1 MKVIV
6 FDTETTGLFNRKWN
20 IEKDNDKFPYIVQ
33 LSWICY
39 DSYNNKIISIH
50 DHIIK
55 LKEGIKIP
63 EESSKIHGITDAISK
78 LRGEDIKTVILE
90 FKRDLM
96 SSDIVVGHNLNYDK
110 VMISVELVRNGM
122 VNCMKRLRKKELYC
136 TMQHSKEICQIYK
149 QGKYGPYLKFPSLI
163 ELHEYLFNDTP
174 KNLHNSLIDVI
185 ITLRCFCKLYCNKDL
200 ITNKSFKLNYDR
212 LCN

>member
-1 MKVIV
+1 MKIIV

-39 DSYNNKIISIH
+39 DNYNNKIMSIH

-78 LRGEDIKTVILE
+78 LRGEDIKTVILA

-136 TMQHSKEICQIYK
+136 IMQ
-149 QGKYGPYLKFPSLI
+149 
-163 ELHEYLFNDTP
+163 T
-174 KNLHNSLIDVI
+174 
-185 ITLRCFCKLYCNKDL
+185 
-200 ITNKSFKLNYDR
+200 
-212 LCN
+212 

>member
-20 IEKDNDKFPYIVQ
+20 IEKDNNKFPYIVQ

-39 DSYNNKIISIH
+39 DSYNNKIMSIN
-50 DHIIK
+50 DHIIN
-55 LKEGIKIP
+55 LKDVIKIP

-78 LRGEDIKTVILE
+78 LRGEDIQTIILA

-110 VMISVELVRNGM
+110 VMISVELVRNRM

-136 TMQHSKEICQIYK
+136 TMKHSKEICQIYK
-149 QGKYGPYLKFPSLI
+149 QGRYK
-163 ELHEYLFNDTP
+163 
-174 KNLHNSLIDVI
+174 
-185 ITLRCFCKLYCNKDL
+185 
-200 ITNKSFKLNYDR
+200 
-212 LCN
+212 